1 MFEKLKEVE
10 QRYNE
15 LNSQLSDPQVMANPD
30 EFRKIAK
37 EHAHIQEL
45 VTVFA
50 RYSEVGNE
58 IEENREMLSDS
69 EEEIR
74 QMARAESEQLKTEQE
89 QLEQRLRMLLV
100 PKDPLDEKNIY
111 LEIRAGTGGDEAA
124 LFAADLFRMYSRYAE
139 RQGWRVDISRLNETD
154 HGGIKEVIALI
165 EGNDVYSHLKY
176 EAGTHRVQRVPD
188 TESQGRIHTS
198 AVTVAILPEADEL
211 DVDCQDKDIKID
223 VYRASGAGG
232 QHVNTTDSAV
242 RATHIPTG
250 VVVTCQDEKSQ
261 HKNRAKA
268 LKELRARLF
277 EREREIQHK
286 AQESERRDQV
296 GSGDRSERIRTY
308 NFPQSRVTDHRIGF
322 TTHRLDDILAGNVD
336 ELINPL
342 HTFYQAELLQS

>member
-1 MFEKLKEVE
+1 MFDKLKEVE

-15 LNSQLSDPQVMANPD
+15 LNSQLADPQIMADPD
-30 EFRKIAK
+30 SFRKIAK

-45 VTVFA
+45 VTTYA
-50 RYSEVGNE
+50 RYSEVGE
-58 IEENREMLSDS
+58 QLEANREMLGDSD
-69 EEEIR
+69 EEIR
-74 QMARAESEQLKTEQE
+74 QMARAEAEELKAEQAT
-89 QLEQRLRMLLV
+89 LEQRLRVLLL

-139 RQGWRVDISRLNETD
+139 RQGWRIDISRLNETD
-154 HGGIKEVIALI
+154 RGGIKEVIALI

-198 AVTVAILPEADEL
+198 AVTVAILPEADEFE
-211 DVDCQDKDIKID
+211 VDCQDKDIKID
-223 VYRASGAGG
+223 VYRASGSGG

-250 VVVTCQDEKSQ
+250 LVVICQDEKSQ

-277 EREREIQHK
+277 EREREIQRK
-286 AQESERRDQV
+286 ELESERRDQV

-322 TTHRLDDILAGNVD
+322 TTHRLDEILAGNVD
-336 ELINPL
+336 ELIQPL